1 MTQKSKNSFLLFLS
15 LLFSLSF
22 LFAQTSNRIEYKGR
36 QIFLNGSNV
45 AWVNFAKDIGPSTT
59 NFAAFNQMFKDVR
72 AAGGNSLRLWLHTTG
87 AESPAFDG
95 NGKVTGPGTN
105 TISDLK
111 QILDYAANEKVSL
124 MLCLWSFD
132 MLRIS
137 NGTTITGRANKMLTD
152 TVYTN
157 AYINKCL
164 IPMIT
169 ALKEHPAILSWEIF
183 NEPEGMTNEFGW
195 DFNLHVPISNIQRF
209 INLTA
214 AAIHRTDPKAKVT
227 NGAWSMLAMTDVT
240 QSGKISQQ
248 NSIQNLTDEQ
258 TEKYETYINNKYQLN
273 LTYSEI
279 QKQFGGFRKT
289 SANKNYYSDSQ
300 LISAGGDT
308 AGHLDFYTVHYYPAN
323 FGADLSP
330 FHHDYASWNL
340 DKPLVVA
347 EFYIED
353 FFGLSFEKLYQI
365 LLDRGYAGGMN
376 WTWLGDATQ
385 NARAKIVLKQM
396 WNDNRSDIDFNAVE
410 GDIFSVKS
418 IPSLI
423 EKGDTATL
431 YWDSAKGTSLF
442 MDGNPVP
449 SKGKISVTPLTT
461 TKYNFSSTG
470 NNADTA
476 SVTVSLQPS
485 GKIHAFTVF
494 PPQISAGER
503 SFLKWSTTPETK
515 VKINDIELPE
525 DGELEVFVNSDSVFT
540 LTTSGEVSDNKQ
552 ITIKV
557 LPADQVNRARSRIV
571 TVSSSEERTPHTDP
585 NQIVDGFSA
594 TYWTSSNYGTQWVEI
609 DLINSYVINTI
620 KIDWGINYAA
630 VYRVAVSEDRKN
642 WKLVTWNRVGKGG
655 IELYDSLKFTG
666 QYYKMYLDK
675 MATANGFSI
684 KEIEIYGVPNVQVGV
699 SEQSKVTPNNFEISQ
714 NYPNPFNPETSIM
727 YSLQKASMVK
737 IELYDLL
744 GRKVFTIADGLIQA
758 GNHTVKIDG
767 SNLTS
772 GIYLV
777 HAESG
782 SIGKTMKITLIR

>member
-1 MTQKSKNSFLLFLS
+1 M
-15 LLFSLSF
+15 
-22 LFAQTSNRIEYKGR
+22 
-36 QIFLNGSNV
+36 
-45 AWVNFAKDIGPSTT
+45 AWVNFARDIGPSTT

-137 NGTTITGRANKMLTD
+137 NGTTITGRATKMLTD

-169 ALKEHPAILSWEIF
+169 VLKEHPAILSWEIF

-195 DFNLHVPISNIQRF
+195 DFNLHVPISNVQRF

-214 AAIHRTDPKAKVT
+214 GAIHRTDPKAKVT

-240 QSGKISQQ
+240 ISGKISPQ
-248 NSIQNLTDEQ
+248 NSEQTLTTEQ
-258 TEKYETYINNKYQLN
+258 TEKIETYINTKYQIN
-273 LTYSEI
+273 LTYPEI
-279 QKQFGGFRKT
+279 QKQFGRIRKT

-300 LISAGGDT
+300 LIAAGGDT
-308 AGHLDFYTVHYYPAN
+308 SGYLDFYTVHYYPEN

-330 FHHDYASWNL
+330 FHHDYSAWNL

-396 WNDNRSDIDFNAVE
+396 WNDNRSDIDFTAVS

-418 IPSLI
+418 VPALI

-442 MDGNPVP
+442 LDGIQVP
-449 SKGKISVTPLTT
+449 QKGNKKVTPQTT
-461 TKYNFSSTG
+461 TKFYFSSTG
-470 NNADTA
+470 TISDTA

-485 GKIHAFTVF
+485 GKIHTFSVF

-503 SFLKWSTTPETK
+503 AFLKWTTTPETNA
-515 VKINDIELPE
+515 KINGIEVPE
-525 DGELEVFVNSDSVFT
+525 DGELEVFVSSDSIFT
-540 LTTSGEVSDNKQ
+540 LTTTGEVSENKQ

-557 LPADQVNRARSRIV
+557 LPSEQVNRAHSRPI

-585 NQIVDGFSA
+585 NQIVDGFPA

-609 DLINSYVINTI
+609 NLVNSYVINII
-620 KIDWGINYAA
+620 KIEWGVNYAA

-642 WKLVTWNRVGKGG
+642 WKLVTWNRTGKGG
-655 IELYDSLKFTG
+655 IELYDSLAFMG
-666 QYYKMYLDK
+666 QYFKIYLDK
-675 MATANGFSI
+675 MATVNGFSI
-684 KEIEIYGVPNVQVGV
+684 KEVEIYGVPKVPVGV
-699 SEQSKVTPNNFEISQ
+699 EENGKTLPENFTISP
-714 NYPNPFNPETSIM
+714 NYPNPFNPETNLN
-727 YSLQKASMVK
+727 YSLQKTAEVK

-744 GRKVFTIADGLIQA
+744 GRKVMTVVKGQIQPGTYTA
-758 GNHTVKIDG
+758 RIDG
-767 SNLTS
+767 TRLTS

-777 HAESG
+777 RAQSG
-782 SIGKTMKITLIR
+782 NTQTTMKITLIR